1 MTNLILFINSFLS
14 YFLVYIVSAVLIVT
28 AVLLGIRLR
37 KNKDAKEALQ
47 AASEAETK

>member
-14 YFLVYIVSAVLIVT
+14 YILVYIVSAVLIVT

-37 KNKDAKEALQ
+37 KMKDAKEALE
-47 AASEAETK
+47 AASETETK